1 MRLLSILLFTTIS
14 TCALYGQPTL
24 DVSKNLDCEVFPEK
38 GKFNGEER
46 LKKIKEIGG
55 RLVTVYHVKGKDNKI
70 KTKYTGR
77 VDLRSIDDAKLPLD
91 TRTKV
96 LVVAVDQGN
105 GKMMWLFPL
114 TDDKSYRIYLA
125 DCVGQ

>member
-24 DVSKNLDCEVFPEK
+24 DVFKNLDCEVFPEK

-55 RLVTVYHVKGKDNKI
+55 QLVTVYHVKGKDNKI

-77 VDLRSIDDAKLPLD
+77 VDLRSIDDDKLPLD

-96 LVVAVDQGN
+96 LVVAVDQEN
-105 GKMMWLFPL
+105 GKMVWFFPL
-114 TDDKSYRIYLA
+114 TDDKSYRIYLV
-125 DCVGQ
+125 DCVGL

>member
-14 TCALYGQPTL
+14 TCALYGQSTL

-55 RLVTVYHVKGKDNKI
+55 RLVTVYHVKGKDN
-70 KTKYTGR
+70 
-77 VDLRSIDDAKLPLD
+77 
-91 TRTKV
+91 
-96 LVVAVDQGN
+96 
-105 GKMMWLFPL
+105 
-114 TDDKSYRIYLA
+114 
-125 DCVGQ
+125 